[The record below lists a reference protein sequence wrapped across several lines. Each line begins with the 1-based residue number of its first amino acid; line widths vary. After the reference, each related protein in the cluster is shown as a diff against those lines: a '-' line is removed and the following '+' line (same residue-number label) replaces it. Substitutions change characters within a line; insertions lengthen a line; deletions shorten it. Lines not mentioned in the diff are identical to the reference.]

1 MLKVAEVIITSL
13 LVILHGRFSED
24 YLMKEKYES
33 CLKLKRNVPS
43 LNLHCEDLI
52 DVSLLKEKEE
62 KKEVNV
68 ITLESK
74 NKQKVKKDD
83 EEKLIQMIYHLKHGQ
98 VE

>member
-1 MLKVAEVIITSL
+1 MLKVAAVIITSL

-24 YLMKEKYES
+24 YMMKEKYES
-33 CLKLKRNVPS
+33 CLKLKQNVPS
-43 LNLHCEDLI
+43 LNLQCEDLI
-52 DVSLLKEKEE
+52 DASLLKE
-62 KKEVNV
+62 KEVNV

-83 EEKLIQMIYHLKHGQ
+83 EEKLIKMIYHLKHGQ

>member
-1 MLKVAEVIITSL
+1 MLKVAAVIITSL

-24 YLMKEKYES
+24 YLTKEKYES

-52 DVSLLKEKEE
+52 GATLLKEN
-62 KKEVNV
+62 KEVNV
-68 ITLESK
+68 LTLETK

-83 EEKLIQMIYHLKHGQ
+83 EEKLIKMIYHLKHGQ

>member
-1 MLKVAEVIITSL
+1 MLKVAAVIITSL

-24 YLMKEKYES
+24 YMMKEKYES
-33 CLKLKRNVPS
+33 CLKLKQNVPS

-52 DVSLLKEKEE
+52 DASLLKEKE
-62 KKEVNV
+62 VNV
-68 ITLESK
+68 LTLESK

-83 EEKLIQMIYHLKHGQ
+83 EEKLIKMIYHLKHGQ

>member
-1 MLKVAEVIITSL
+1 
-13 LVILHGRFSED
+13 
-24 YLMKEKYES
+24 MKEKYES

-74 NKQKVKKDD
+74 
-83 EEKLIQMIYHLKHGQ
+83 KL
-98 VE
+98 